1 MITPMN
7 ETIDLDLIDQ
17 IVDLIPSHTWS
28 VVREGLITTF
38 VDNMPAD
45 IVERLTGDPVNF
57 DRAEEILYS
66 FYDDDKNKEL
76 IIDSFKILGQEHT
89 VYLLDSW
96 QLDKIQK
103 KDEVPS
109 VL

>member
-17 IVDLIPSHTWS
+17 IVDLIPPHTWS
-28 VVREGLITTF
+28 IVREGLITNF

-45 IVERLTGDPVNF
+45 IVERLTGDPMNL

-66 FYDDDKNKEL
+66 FYDDDKNKDL
-76 IIDSFKILGQEHT
+76 IIDSFKILGQEDT

-96 QLDKIQK
+96 QLNKIEK
-103 KDEVPS
+103 TDEVPS

>member
-1 MITPMN
+1 MTEFIN
-7 ETIDLDLIDQ
+7 EPIDLNLIDQ
-17 IVDLIPSHTWS
+17 IVALIPAHTWP

-45 IVERLTGDPVNF
+45 IVEQLTGDPMNF

-66 FYDDDKNKEL
+66 FYDNNKNKEL
-76 IIDSFKILGQEHT
+76 IIDSFRILGQEHT

-96 QLDKIQK
+96 QLNKIQEP
-103 KDEVPS
+103 DEVS
-109 VL
+109 SL